1 MTVPQ
6 DPEARHPIGVVARR
20 TGMKP
25 DLIRA
30 WERRYAAVEP
40 QRSDTDRRFY
50 TDQDVERLRLLH
62 EATRGGRSIGQVVHL
77 DNDELEALIA
87 EDREEAVMAPGS
99 EFADETSPFRGG
111 PVDAEEILERC
122 LAAIRSFDASS
133 LEAEL
138 ERSSV
143 LLSRHRLIEEV
154 LVPLLHRVG
163 DLWSEGTLRPAHEH
177 LASAVVRSFA
187 GSIHGAHATER
198 SVPYLICTTPPRQH
212 HEMGALLAAT
222 TAAAEGWNVVYLGP
236 DLPPEDIAAAAHAR
250 EARAVA
256 LSLTHPADDALLAED
271 LPRLARL
278 LGSKISLLVGGRVAA
293 AYDPVLRKAS
303 AMRVRDLQ
311 HFRQALA
318 ELRSR
323 PPGSNP

>member
-1 MTVPQ
+1 MTVPK
-6 DPEARHPIGVVARR
+6 DSAARHPIGVVARR

-30 WERRYAAVEP
+30 WERRYSAVEP

-50 TDQDVERLRLLH
+50 TDEDVERLRLLH

-77 DNDELEALIA
+77 DNEELEELIA
-87 EDREEAVMAPGS
+87 EDRQEAVMAPGS
-99 EFADETSPFRGG
+99 EFSEETSPFRGG
-111 PVDAEEILERC
+111 PVNTEEILNRC
-122 LAAIRSFDASS
+122 LEAIRSFDGPR

-143 LLSRHRLIEEV
+143 LLSRYRLIEEV
-154 LVPLLHRVG
+154 LVPLMHRVG
-163 DLWSEGTLRPAHEH
+163 DLWSEGDLRPAHEH

-187 GSIHGAHATER
+187 GSIHGAYAMER
-198 SVPYLICTTPPRQH
+198 TAPHLICTTPPRQH
-212 HEMGALLAAT
+212 HEMGALLAAA
-222 TAAAEGWNVVYLGP
+222 TAAAEGWNVIYLGP

-256 LSLTHPADDALLAED
+256 LSLTHPTDDPLLAED
-271 LPRLARL
+271 LARLARL
-278 LGSKISLLVGGRVAA
+278 LGSGIPLLVGGRAAA
-293 AYDPVLRKAS
+293 AYDPVLREAS
-303 AMRVRDLQ
+303 ARRVRDLQ
-311 HFRQALA
+311 HFRKALA

-323 PPGSNP
+323 PPEPTS